1 MSTALIVA
9 PVFGTA
15 ASLVAVQVRTLRNG
29 TAAPGATARPA
40 GTAAPARRQSVLPR
54 PGAARKRTDALAT
67 ELAPALELIVGHLR
81 IGRNFMS
88 ALDEVSSTVPDPL
101 RTLLR
106 EVVAEARLGT
116 PVHEVLQA
124 VMGTDAPFAIAPCG
138 TGNDIASVLG
148 MGHPGRLADAVASGR
163 TRRVDAG
170 WVGWPGGEEHFLG
183 VLSTGFDSTVYER
196 ANGMRWPTGR
206 TCYLASVA
214 ADLGRFRARRYT
226 VEIDGQ
232 SLTGDA
238 LLVCVANAGTYG
250 GGMRVCPDARID
262 DGALDITWVE
272 DIPRTEFLRVLPRV
286 FNGSHVRHP
295 AVRTYRCASASIHAE
310 GQVAYA
316 DGERIGPLPIHVA
329 ARPGAL
335 RVVDTAVA

>member
-1 MSTALIVA
+1 MAEASATIIVNPAAGRGRAGSVAGQLQGRLSALGVRAEIVQPVAGRTRDAVRERISGAA
-9 PVFGTA
+9 PVIACGGDGT
-15 ASLVAVQVRTLRNG
+15 
-29 TAAPGATARPA
+29 
-40 GTAAPARRQSVLPR
+40 
-54 PGAARKRTDALAT
+54 
-67 ELAPALELIVGHLR
+67 
-81 IGRNFMS
+81 
-88 ALDEVSSTVPDPL
+88 
-101 RTLLR
+101 
-106 EVVAEARLGT
+106 
-116 PVHEVLQA
+116 VHEVLQA

-170 WVGWPGGEEHFLG
+170 WVGWAGGEEHFLG
-183 VLSTGFDSTVYER
+183 VLSTGFDSTVNER

-206 TCYLASVA
+206 ARYLASVA
-214 ADLGRFRARRYT
+214 AELGRFRARRYT